1 MKSQPL
7 PNHADSDVESDN
19 MNRPTAEYPVV
30 VEIPLAWGEMDAYG
44 HVNNIVYFRY
54 FETARMAYF
63 ERLNAPDFI
72 NRNPLGPIL
81 ASTSCR
87 FRAPL
92 AFPDRVSVGA
102 RVARV
107 DEDRFVM
114 FYAVYSHRLQKT
126 AAEGEGTIV
135 CFDYRENRKALLP
148 EELKRKISELESSVV
163 LVKAG

>member
-1 MKSQPL
+1 MNTPL
-7 PNHADSDVESDN
+7 AD
-19 MNRPTAEYPVV
+19 YPVV
-30 VEIPLAWGEMDAYG
+30 VEVPVAWGEMDAYG

-63 ERLNAPDFI
+63 DRLQSPDFLS
-72 NRNPLGPIL
+72 RNPLGPIL

-92 AFPDRVSVGA
+92 SFPDQVSVGA
-102 RVARV
+102 RIARV

-114 FYAVYSHRLQKT
+114 FYAVYSHKHQKI

-135 CFDYRENRKALLP
+135 CFDYQENRKAPLP
-148 EELKRKISELESSVV
+148 KKLKERISELENSIGSATV
-163 LVKAG
+163 

>member
-1 MKSQPL
+1 MNSPL
-7 PNHADSDVESDN
+7 AD
-19 MNRPTAEYPVV
+19 YPVV
-30 VEIPLAWGEMDAYG
+30 IEIPVAWGEMDAYG

-63 ERLNAPDFI
+63 EKLASADFVG
-72 NRNPLGPIL
+72 RNPLGPIL

-92 AFPDRVSVGA
+92 AFPDRLSVGA

-114 FYAVYSHRLQKT
+114 FYAVYSHSLQRI

-135 CFDYRENRKALLP
+135 CFDYRENRKAPLP
-148 EELKRKISELESSVV
+148 AELRLRISELENSGPPA
-163 LVKAG
+163 KA